1 MDIAQDGNLFPRE
14 DILEA
19 VAQSDWRDQ
28 PVPAA
33 AWWLTAV
40 GLVTLALGMPALQP
54 LAMQPTASAGA
65 GEGLALHP
73 LHALSAWTGGLGI
86 GIESTWYILS
96 ALFWGLSLPLLG
108 GALRVMGIGPRLAL
122 VTSLL
127 ALLTPVTVL
136 HGRLPSDFTAG
147 VFGSILVLAMAF
159 APSDPGRAGH
169 RGYGVRL
176 ALALGVAVLLH
187 PLNFALMLPLLLA
200 ARARGGITSMV
211 PVVLAS
217 FLGAMVA
224 PSVGWAS
231 AGEVLRRWDV
241 AVGLGALLTPAV
253 LAWASSREESPP
265 PLWLTVWFVLG
276 IGGSIY
282 LALVDSGPCAPML
295 IPASA
300 ALVASVLAR
309 FARPD
314 NSFRVAAVVALVQAL
329 LIMGLPW
336 LQTSTRAGGLAAA
349 RPDLFRAGDH
359 LHVTDQQSKTQAAYL
374 VRRRFGIQVEVSEV
388 APTRD
393 GAGRAIGL
401 SPNPLQLPWSL
412 DPEAGT
418 ISVHD

>member
-73 LHALSAWTGGLGI
+73 LHALSAWIGGLGI

-122 VTSLL
+122 
-127 ALLTPVTVL
+127 
-136 HGRLPSDFTAG
+136 
-147 VFGSILVLAMAF
+147 

-336 LQTSTRAGGLAAA
+336 LQTPTRAGGLAAA

-359 LHVTDQQSKTQAAYL
+359 LHVTGQQSKTQAAYL